1 MRKIENNNNNNFILM
16 GQEKERPLWRATN
29 WQVQPWLKLQCQKD
43 PIIYLEDILLTLVK
57 ILLGIINNINLIGMV
72 IP

>member
-1 MRKIENNNNNNFILM
+1 MRKIENDNTNNFILM

-43 PIIYLEDILLTLVK
+43 PIIYLEDILFDFSQDIV
-57 ILLGIINNINLIGMV
+57 GNYQ
-72 IP
+72 